1 MMMETQRIPIVRLSG
16 KLIVSIQTALSD
28 TVVDRLQQDVAA
40 ACERGD
46 ARGLVV
52 DVSGVDV
59 LDSYITRS
67 LRDLAVMARLMG
79 VETVVCGLRP
89 AVAMTLVEMGMELPG
104 VRTALNLDRAL
115 ALLDSLQPE
124 GRVRGKA
131 YGLPAELAGD
141 EDEEGEEEA

>member
-1 MMMETQRIPIVRLSG
+1 MVMMMETQRIPIVRLSG

-124 GRVRGKA
+124 G
-131 YGLPAELAGD
+131 LPTDLAGEGD
-141 EDEEGEEEA
+141 EWEGEA

>member
-1 MMMETQRIPIVRLSG
+1 MMMETQRIPIVRLQG

-28 TVVDRLQQDVAA
+28 TVVDRLQQDVAT

-52 DVSGVDV
+52 DVSGVDI

-115 ALLDSLQPE
+115 ALLDSLQPV
-124 GRVRGKA
+124 GSS
-131 YGLPAELAGD
+131 GD
-141 EDEEGEEEA
+141 LVVGDDDEEDGEA

>member
-1 MMMETQRIPIVRLSG
+1 MMMETQRIPIVRLQG

-28 TVVDRLQQDVAA
+28 TVVDRLQQDVAT

-52 DVSGVDV
+52 DVSGVDI

-115 ALLDSLQPE
+115 ALLDSLQPV
-124 GRVRGKA
+124 GS
-131 YGLPAELAGD
+131 AGD
-141 EDEEGEEEA
+141 LVVGDDDDEEDGEA

>member
-1 MMMETQRIPIVRLSG
+1 MMMETQRIPIVRLQG

-52 DVSGVDV
+52 DVSGVDI

-115 ALLDSLQPE
+115 ALLDKLQPM
-124 GRVRGKA
+124 RTS
-131 YGLPAELAGD
+131 GD
-141 EDEEGEEEA
+141 LIGDDDEEEDGEA

>member
-1 MMMETQRIPIVRLSG
+1 MMMEGQRIPIVRLQG

-28 TVVDRLQQDVAA
+28 TVVDRLQQDVAT

-52 DVSGVDV
+52 DVSGVDI

-115 ALLDSLQPE
+115 SLLDSLQP
-124 GRVRGKA
+124 
-131 YGLPAELAGD
+131 AGSSAKLGD
-141 EDEEGEEEA
+141 DDDEEDGGA

>member
-1 MMMETQRIPIVRLSG
+1 MIMMMETQRIPIVRLSG

-115 ALLDSLQPE
+115 ALLDALQPE
-124 GRVRGKA
+124 G
-131 YGLPAELAGD
+131 LPSELAGGEGD
-141 EDEEGEEEA
+141 EGEGDA

>member
-1 MMMETQRIPIVRLSG
+1 MMMETQRIPIVRLQG

-28 TVVDRLQQDVAA
+28 TVVDRLQQDVAT

-52 DVSGVDV
+52 DVSGVDI

-115 ALLDSLQPE
+115 SLLDSLQPV
-124 GRVRGKA
+124 GSS
-131 YGLPAELAGD
+131 GD
-141 EDEEGEEEA
+141 LVLGDDDEEDGEA

>member
-1 MMMETQRIPIVRLSG
+1 MVMMMETQRIPIVRLSG

-115 ALLDSLQPE
+115 SLLDSLQPE
-124 GRVRGKA
+124 G
-131 YGLPAELAGD
+131 LPSELDGD
-141 EDEEGEEEA
+141 DGEGEA

>member
-1 MMMETQRIPIVRLSG
+1 MVMMMETQRIPIVRLSG

-52 DVSGVDV
+52 DLSGVDI

-67 LRDLAVMARLMG
+67 IRDLAVMARLMG

-89 AVAMTLVEMGMELPG
+89 AVAMTPARKTGYSG
-104 VRTALNLDRAL
+104 ARFK
-115 ALLDSLQPE
+115 
-124 GRVRGKA
+124 GRGKSPLCA
-131 YGLPAELAGD
+131 SS
-141 EDEEGEEEA
+141 

>member
-1 MMMETQRIPIVRLSG
+1 MMMEGQRIPIVRLQG

-28 TVVDRLQQDVAA
+28 TVVDRLQQDVAT

-52 DVSGVDV
+52 DLSGVDI

-67 LRDLAVMARLMG
+67 IRDLAVMARLMG

-115 ALLDSLQPE
+115 SLLDSLQPA
-124 GRVRGKA
+124 GSSANLGDD
-131 YGLPAELAGD
+131 GD
-141 EDEEGEEEA
+141 EEDGGV

>member
-1 MMMETQRIPIVRLSG
+1 MMMETQRIPIVRLQG

-52 DVSGVDV
+52 DVSGVDI

-115 ALLDSLQPE
+115 SLLDSLQPARSS
-124 GRVRGKA
+124 GDLIGDD
-131 YGLPAELAGD
+131 GD
-141 EDEEGEEEA
+141 EEDGDA

>member
-1 MMMETQRIPIVRLSG
+1 MVMMMETQRIPIVRLQG

-52 DVSGVDV
+52 DLSGVDV

-67 LRDLAVMARLMG
+67 IRDLAVMARLMG

-115 ALLDSLQPE
+115 SLLDTLQPE
-124 GRVRGKA
+124 G
-131 YGLPAELAGD
+131 LPSELGGEDDGGD
-141 EDEEGEEEA
+141 EA

>member
-1 MMMETQRIPIVRLSG
+1 MMMETQRIPIVRLQG

-28 TVVDRLQQDVAA
+28 TVVDRLQQDVAT

-52 DVSGVDV
+52 DVSGVDI

-115 ALLDSLQPE
+115 ALLDSLQPV
-124 GRVRGKA
+124 GSSGDLVV
-131 YGLPAELAGD
+131 GD
-141 EDEEGEEEA
+141 EDEEDGEA

>member
-1 MMMETQRIPIVRLSG
+1 MVMMMETQRIPIVRLQG

-28 TVVDRLQQDVAA
+28 TVVDRLQQDVAS

-52 DVSGVDV
+52 DVSGVDI

-115 ALLDSLQPE
+115 SLLDSLQPARSS
-124 GRVRGKA
+124 GDLIGDD
-131 YGLPAELAGD
+131 GD
-141 EDEEGEEEA
+141 EEDGEA